1 MRKGSTSFQL
11 PCWLPITQARRRL
24 WSLLNAKGGSG
35 LIRQTCLRPILKQ
48 AEWQSHVILKK
59 GSIKKGTTHVDNH
72 IIIKRQTIVKI
83 RLIEFFFLMI
93 SVNIYAQSSIDELK
107 NKDQFFRLSGLP
119 LSEKYGQ
126 VSSVKVVYDLE
137 TKKIYFINS
146 KYFKYHHEFCNSQ
159 LFNSDLD
166 LEYFNKENY
175 SDSPDRRFLLAN
187 INYFESPDIFAL
199 EISPVDLMTDDQ
211 IVFLYDIICQKSFL
225 GSKLKLLINSSR
237 LQTHEQILNS
247 RIPVITAESIYK
259 NIDYQAISKYSSNG
273 TLRFISDLNGAID
286 ELTPDDIIVINE
298 TPLYLPEVAGIIVTE
313 MQTPLS
319 HLTILGQNRRIPI
332 CTWKSA
338 FTDGDLLSLENRK
351 IYFKVQ
357 GDNFTVKPADNCR
370 SSKRKF
376 RKISLKYDLSVDSLV
391 DVKHMND
398 KAYRYCGNKASN
410 FGILYKISKKAGFKT
425 PENAFVIPFY
435 FYNEHIKNSEAGML
449 IDSLLR
455 NKGSFIGNND
465 SLKYILTSI
474 REAIMETPIDESLV
488 ESVKG
493 KIRSQDEF
501 TSFRF
506 RSSTNAEDTKGF
518 SGAGLYSSKTGV
530 SIRSKKSIENAIKS
544 VWASLWSYNAFMERE
559 YYNIDH
565 RDVYMGIL
573 VHRSFPSEDV
583 NGVAITKNIYRDDS
597 FGFVVNAQKND
608 EKAVKPGS
616 GITCDQFICYPDNS
630 DNIYKSKNAVD
641 IITVSNINDGKLVMT
656 DSEIQDLANQL
667 EIIKQFFYRHSH
679 TSKTYI
685 NYGLDIEFKLDG
697 ENRDLY
703 IKQVRIYND

>member
-1 MRKGSTSFQL
+1 
-11 PCWLPITQARRRL
+11 
-24 WSLLNAKGGSG
+24 
-35 LIRQTCLRPILKQ
+35 
-48 AEWQSHVILKK
+48 
-59 GSIKKGTTHVDNH
+59 
-72 IIIKRQTIVKI
+72 VKI
-83 RLIEFFFLMI
+83 WIIEIFFLII

-107 NKDQFFRLSGLP
+107 NQDQFFRLSGLP

-146 KYFKYHHEFCNSQ
+146 RYYKYHHEFCNSQ
-159 LFNSDLD
+159 IFNSDLD

-187 INYFESPDIFAL
+187 INYFESQDVFAL
-199 EISPVDLMTDDQ
+199 EISPVDLMTDGQ
-211 IVFLYDIICQKSFL
+211 IVFLYGIICQKSFL
-225 GSKLKLLINSSR
+225 GSKLKFLINSSR
-237 LQTHEQILNS
+237 LQTHEQVLNA
-247 RIPVITAESIYK
+247 RIPLLTAESIYK
-259 NIDYQAISKYSSNG
+259 NINYQAISKYSSNG
-273 TLRFISDLNGAID
+273 TLRFINDVNGAID
-286 ELTPDDIIVINE
+286 DITPDDIIVINE
-298 TPLYLPEVAGIIVTE
+298 TPLYLPEVAGVIVTG

-319 HLTILGQNRRIPI
+319 HLTILGQNRKIPI
-332 CTWKSA
+332 CAWKGA
-338 FTDGDLLSLENRK
+338 FTDGNLLSLENRK
-351 IYFKVQ
+351 VYFKVQ
-357 GDNFTVKPADNCR
+357 GDNFTVKPADNYKNP
-370 SSKRKF
+370 KRKF
-376 RKISLKYDLSVDSLV
+376 RKISLRFDLSIDSLV
-391 DVKHMND
+391 DVKYMNN
-398 KAYRYCGNKASN
+398 KAYHYCGNKASN

-425 PENAFVIPFY
+425 PENAFAIPFY
-435 FYNEHIKNSEAGML
+435 FYNEHIKNSKAGIL

-455 NKGSFIGNND
+455 NKESFIGNND
-465 SLKYILTSI
+465 SLIVILAKI
-474 REAIMETPIDESLV
+474 REEIKDAPLDKSLV
-488 ESVKG
+488 EAVKG
-493 KIRSQDEF
+493 KIRSQDGF

-530 SIRSKKSIENAIKS
+530 SDRSKKSIENAIKS
-544 VWASLWSYNAFMERE
+544 VWASLWSYHAFMERE

-565 RDVYMGIL
+565 SDVYMGVL

-597 FGFVVNAQKND
+597 FGFVVNAQKDD
-608 EKAVKPGS
+608 EKVVKPGS
-616 GITCDQFICYPDNS
+616 GVICDQFICYPDNS

-656 DSEIQDLANQL
+656 DSEIQNLANQL
-667 EIIKQFFYRHSH
+667 EIIKQFFYMHSR
-679 TSKTYI
+679 TSRAYL